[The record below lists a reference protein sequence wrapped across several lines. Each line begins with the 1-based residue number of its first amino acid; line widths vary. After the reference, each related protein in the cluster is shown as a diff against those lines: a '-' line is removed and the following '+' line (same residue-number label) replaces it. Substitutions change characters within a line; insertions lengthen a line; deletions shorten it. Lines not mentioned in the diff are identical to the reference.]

1 MWPRP
6 GWTSSTRRS
15 PRSSEIADENVRS
28 GTTTSVAATSAQRGS
43 SSSAAEAR
51 TSAACCGEGL
61 GGGLVADELR
71 SLRLEHA
78 VAERVVPVLV
88 AVDGEE
94 HRQAAHPPQVGD
106 HLAGQRSRRLR
117 VEDQQPGLAG
127 DHRDVDV
134 EPGVARDPHSVGH
147 LVEACHPVEASTL
160 GTQGRR
166 VPGPDVPRP
175 ECRGRRADC
184 RTTAS
189 SPSCEPSSRTTSPR
203 RSRSAPRPWSSVTP
217 SVSRPRPSATTWRRW
232 RRRGSS
238 PSRTPAP
245 AGSPPTRATG
255 CSSTA

>member
-43 SSSAAEAR
+43 SSSAARGPYLGGVLRGGSRRRSRGRSARLPRPGARRCRRCGPSASWLLTAHSTGRLLTRRRSATTSRASAADAWVSR
-51 TSAACCGEGL
+51 TSSPASPATTETLTSSHGYRATHTRSATSL
-61 GGGLVADELR
+61 KPATRASLVRLALTADECQ
-71 SLRLEHA
+71 
-78 VAERVVPVLV
+78 
-88 AVDGEE
+88 DG
-94 HRQAAHPPQVGD
+94 R
-106 HLAGQRSRRLR
+106 
-117 VEDQQPGLAG
+117 
-127 DHRDVDV
+127 
-134 EPGVARDPHSVGH
+134 
-147 LVEACHPVEASTL
+147 
-160 GTQGRR
+160 
-166 VPGPDVPRP
+166 
-175 ECRGRRADC
+175 RGRRADC

-189 SPSCEPSSRTTSPR
+189 SPSCEPSSRTTSPP

-217 SVSRPRPSATTWRRW
+217 SVSRPRRSATTWRRW